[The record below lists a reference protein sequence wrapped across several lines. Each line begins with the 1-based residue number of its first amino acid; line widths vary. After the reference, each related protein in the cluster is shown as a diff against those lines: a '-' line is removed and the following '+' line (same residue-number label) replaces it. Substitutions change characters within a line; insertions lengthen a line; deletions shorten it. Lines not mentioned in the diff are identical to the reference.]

1 MTGSSSSNRSTL
13 IISRSAPYSST
24 LAQSA
29 LDYALAAA
37 AFEQPVNLLFLGE
50 GVLQL
55 IKGQETAGPGQK
67 NLGKRLSS
75 LPLYGVEKVYVDEDA
90 LVDHDLGPDQL
101 VLPVEPIKS
110 EDIQS
115 LMASHDQVASF

>member
-1 MTGSSSSNRSTL
+1 VADKEKRSTL
-13 IISRSAPYSST
+13 IISRSSPYGST

-37 AFEQPVNLLFLGE
+37 AFEQPLKLLFMAD

-55 IKGQETAGPGQK
+55 LPGQETADSHQK

-75 LPLYGVEKVYVDEDA
+75 LPLYGVDSVYAD
-90 LVDHDLGPDQL
+90 
-101 VLPVEPIKS
+101 S
-110 EDIQS
+110 QS
-115 LMASHDQVASF
+115 LSRYGLRTGQLLVPTQAVDAEGIRSLLREHDQVVSF